1 MARLIGEL
9 LTVSG
14 SMLIAVGWL
23 FGIVLVF
30 WLPYMAWSATRNIR
44 GIRIQL
50 ERLNDTLSSGAAPP
64 AVQSARETFRPNTV
78 ERMGAAPARPGAL
91 GI

>member
-1 MARLIGEL
+1 MAHL
-9 LTVSG
+9 LGNVAAVAGMTFVS
-14 SMLIAVGWL
+14 VGWIIGFL
-23 FGIVLVF
+23 LAF
-30 WLPYMAWSATRNIR
+30 WLPYMAWSVTRNIR

-50 ERLNDTLSSGAAPP
+50 ERLNDTLSSSPARPAA
-64 AVQSARETFRPNTV
+64 QSAHDTFRPNTV